1 MEEEGIR
8 GENAGKRKQR
18 REGRENRR
26 YIEGTARTGRTR
38 HLSFIFDPKFFI
50 QNICKRAPRHV
61 YGG

>member
-50 QNICKRAPRHV
+50 QNI
-61 YGG
+61 